1 MKYFYIFSFVV
12 IILSE
17 PPAVGAGAGS
27 TPGIIDHPTVFLG
40 DPGNYEFVNQSPSP
54 NSVGSSPS
62 KQYPKPSS
70 SSSSNLKPRSMNRSS
85 GSPKADN
92 NSGGACDSF
101 ANQGKCKPSETWNSL
116 LCKCSGSSA
125 ADGNQ
130 GKQNTGDFGPSEGRI
145 PPAIDAAIQ
154 KCSQDTNVAKS
165 DCDQD
170 QDAGVQGAQSQ
181 ISNFAVNMGSN
192 MGIAGACT
200 GIGKLVAGANAAVAY
215 FAQSCSS
222 SREACVTSCQNARS
236 AVTAKYSRY
245 EVSGPGADAQ
255 EQVTTLLQTCKDLDA
270 KIQQATQAINNTM
283 GTLQGA
289 QNCAKQTDPAFTAY
303 CASNPMA
310 IGCSPAETTDCSNP
324 SIAASNPICICKNN
338 PRSASCTGASAKLMG
353 DGGGSINS
361 ASTSSTAGG
370 IPTGSPGLDNLM
382 NDANWAGN
390 PDLKASKGL
399 SEEVGGKKGGRPLM
413 DGAAGSADGG
423 GDKTRGGGA
432 SGQGITV
439 NAGFR
444 GGGGGGGW
452 GSPGSDNGR
461 GGYVPPA
468 ATQARAM
475 GPNLRDFLPGG
486 GLDPKSANR
495 GLAGISGPDGIT
507 GPHSDIW
514 KKVQN
519 RYQIQVERARLI
531 P

>member
-1 MKYFYIFSFVV
+1 MKYFYIFSFVG

-17 PPAVGAGAGS
+17 SPAMGAGTGS
-27 TPGIIDHPTVFLG
+27 TSGIVDHPTVFFSDAG
-40 DPGNYEFVNQSPSP
+40 TYDFVYQHP
-54 NSVGSSPS
+54 NTGGSSPQ
-62 KQYPKPSS
+62 KQNPKP
-70 SSSSNLKPRSMNRSS
+70 SSSSNLKPRSMNRTS
-85 GSPKADN
+85 GSPKAD

-101 ANQGKCKPSETWNSL
+101 ANQGKCKPPEEWNSL

-130 GKQNTGDFGPSEGRI
+130 GKQNTGDVGPNGGRI

-215 FAQSCSS
+215 FAQNCSS
-222 SREACVTSCQNARS
+222 SRDACVSSCQNARS

-245 EVSGPGADAQ
+245 EVAGPAADAQ

-303 CASNPMA
+303 CASNPTA
-310 IGCSPAETTDCSNP
+310 IGCSAAEATDCTNP

-338 PRSASCTGASAKLMG
+338 PRSASCTGASAKAMG
-353 DGGGSINS
+353 DGSGSINS

-370 IPTGSPGLDNLM
+370 IPTGSPGSDNLM
-382 NDANWAGN
+382 NDASWAGN
-390 PDLKASKGL
+390 PDLKASRGA

-423 GDKTRGGGA
+423 DKARGGGA
-432 SGQGITV
+432 SGQGIAV

-444 GGGGGGGW
+444 GGGGGGGGGW

-461 GGYVPPA
+461 GGYVPPTA
-468 ATQARAM
+468 AQARAM